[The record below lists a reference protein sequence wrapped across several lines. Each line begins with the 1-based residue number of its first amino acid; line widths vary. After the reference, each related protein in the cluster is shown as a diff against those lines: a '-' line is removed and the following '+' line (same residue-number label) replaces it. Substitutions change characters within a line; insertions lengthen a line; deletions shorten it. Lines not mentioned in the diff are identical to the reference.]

1 MPAQP
6 FSIGVDAHKFFQ
18 ENAKIKAA
26 VARAVE
32 EAAKEGAQRLYNA
45 MAANLRGPHIG
56 KAPKT
61 EAHREAIGKMPVPR
75 RTGNLARSAYI
86 RKVTSYCYIV
96 GSDTRI
102 AKYNKKVHDG
112 VLGTNIKPRRFLGDA
127 VRKNRLQIQNMMRK
141 KISDA
146 INQAQS

>member
-6 FSIGVDAHKFFQ
+6 YQLNVDIHKFLQ
-18 ENAKIKAA
+18 ENAKIKAN

-45 MAANLRGPHIG
+45 MAVNLRGPHIG
-56 KAPKT
+56 KSPKT
-61 EAHREAIGKMPVPR
+61 DAHRSAIGQMPVPR
-75 RTGNLARSAYI
+75 RTGNLARSGYI

-96 GSDTRI
+96 GSDSRI
-102 AKYNKKVHDG
+102 ARYNKKVHDG

-127 VRKNRLQIQNMMRK
+127 VRKNRLQIQNMMKK
-141 KISDA
+141 KIYDA
-146 INQAQS
+146 INQAQG